1 MNQTIAAEQS
11 TPMTLPL
18 FQPLRYWTP
27 RPAVSSPVVRP
38 ERSRMSVSAKGF
50 CMKGR
55 FVQSIDGVRIMI
67 IAGKIIK
74 NESAVR
80 V

>member
-1 MNQTIAAEQS
+1 MNQTIAVEQS
-11 TPMTLPL
+11 MQMTLPL

-27 RPAVSSPVVRP
+27 RPEVSPVVRP
-38 ERSRMSVSAKGF
+38 QRSRMSVPEKGF

-55 FVQSIDGVRIMI
+55 FIQSVDGARIMI

-74 NESAVR
+74 NESMVR